1 MSYDL
6 AIWEG
11 KPPADD
17 DEATATYDELFDQ
30 DGGSEPDLLPP
41 TPRIA
46 AYVEALVRRYPDD
59 VEDIPWASPPVM
71 DEASGP
77 TVYLLMSYSRA
88 EEVSTFAAELAH
100 EHGLVCYDPQGGTL
114 RP

>member
-17 DEATATYDELFDQ
+17 DEFFDQ
-30 DGGSEPDLLPP
+30 DGGSEPGLLPL

-46 AYVEALVRRYPDD
+46 AYVEALLRRYPDD
-59 VEDIPWASPPVM
+59 VEDVPWVSPPVI

-77 TVYLLMSYSRA
+77 TVYLLMPYIRS
-88 EEVSTFAAELAH
+88 EEVCTFAAELAH
-100 EHGLVCYDPQGGTL
+100 EHGLVCYDPQGETL